1 VPGPLGVAQFG
12 RALHLGCRG
21 RQFEPGHLD
30 KVFEAHVDGHSAFNG
45 GVVGSRPAGDTKA
58 PLAQLVERLFYMQN
72 VIGSIPIGC
81 TILSW
86 VSRSSDGMNHG
97 KWTARF

>member
-1 VPGPLGVAQFG
+1 MPGPLGVAQFG

-30 KVFEAHVDGHSAFNG
+30 KVFEAHADGHSAFNG

-81 TILSW
+81 TNASIYRRWERGRL
-86 VSRSSDGMNHG
+86 
-97 KWTARF
+97 